1 VRLAVVPGALAV
13 CRLAADAPLADWMD
27 AGAFS
32 SVTRTPDE
40 LSVVCAEAA
49 VPEGITA
56 ERGWRALHVDG
67 PLDFAMTGVLAR
79 LAAPLAEAGVPIF
92 VVSTFDTDWL
102 LVKAEHLARA
112 VGTLRQ
118 SGHEVQTTADDGLR
132 ATGSD
137 GRASAL
143 GSPLR
148 LRPAQ
153 PPAGRARTDERS
165 GRVLPRGRR
174 ET

>member
-1 VRLAVVPGALAV
+1 MRLAVVPGALAV
-13 CRLAADAPLADWMD
+13 CRLAADAPLADWMG

-32 SVTRTPDE
+32 TVTRTPDE

-49 VPEGITA
+49 VPEGVSA
-56 ERGWRALHVDG
+56 ERGWRALRVDG

-112 VGTLRQ
+112 VETLRQ
-118 SGHEVQTTADDGLR
+118 SGHEVQTTADDGPR
-132 ATGSD
+132 TA
-137 GRASAL
+137 AS
-143 GSPLR
+143 G
-148 LRPAQ
+148 
-153 PPAGRARTDERS
+153 
-165 GRVLPRGRR
+165 
-174 ET
+174 